1 MRKPQRRKRL
11 LITAVTVIR
20 GGKIERAPDIAD
32 APPAALRQEFY
43 GTHSGLFVIGT
54 DKRQADAVK
63 AAVDQNDRDI
73 NAGQTFGA
81 PSAARDKQHA
91 VNPVLLQDG
100 DAAEKK
106 MRVIFRI
113 SGNDQIVALFLQR
126 LLNAAK
132 HIEKKAIGGV
142 IWLRGRDDE
151 RDHIGALRFKRLC
164 GAVGAVAG
172 FSDCIADERH
182 TLLRDSARP
191 IERMRNGGDRQPGHT
206 GDFLQPHKKLL
217 YSKRQLHEID
227 KTFARKRFT

>member
-1 MRKPQRRKRL
+1 M
-11 LITAVTVIR
+11 
-20 GGKIERAPDIAD
+20 
-32 APPAALRQEFY
+32 
-43 GTHSGLFVIGT
+43 
-54 DKRQADAVK
+54 
-63 AAVDQNDRDI
+63 
-73 NAGQTFGA
+73 
-81 PSAARDKQHA
+81 
-91 VNPVLLQDG
+91 
-100 DAAEKK
+100 
-106 MRVIFRI
+106 
-113 SGNDQIVALFLQR
+113 
-126 LLNAAK
+126 LNAAK